1 MQKKSKENYEKNP
14 FIEGLIIDTRKRFDH
29 VGQCKN
35 KAIVNMKDYK
45 IENDELFLISKKE
58 VETED
63 FVKIFIKTLKVFFDL
78 QPASI
83 KLFCYI
89 ATELDYKDKVYLS
102 PKKSLKYMG
111 YDSESSY
118 RRAVNELI
126 KNNIIANSDE
136 TNWYWVNPAI
146 FYKGSRISLIEQYVD
161 KEMEKFKKE
170 SDKQSYFEK
179 ALRKFMIEWSNNKEE

>member
-1 MQKKSKENYEKNP
+1 MEEKMDKNNKSP
-14 FIEGLIIDTRKRFDH
+14 FVEGLIIDTKRRFDH

-63 FVKIFIKTLKVFFDL
+63 FIKVFTKNLRILFDL
-78 QPASI
+78 TPAAI
-83 KLFCYI
+83 KLFCYL
-89 ATELDYKDKVYLS
+89 ATEVKYEDKVYLNKVECLEYTGF
-102 PKKSLKYMG
+102 KKSTLFKAIKELK
-111 YDSESSY
+111 E
-118 RRAVNELI
+118 
-126 KNNIIANSDE
+126 NNIIAD
-136 TNWYWVNPAI
+136 TNAVSWYYINPAI

-179 ALRKFMIEWSNNKEE
+179 ALRKFMIEWSNNKEDE

>member
-1 MQKKSKENYEKNP
+1 MKE
-14 FIEGLIIDTRKRFDH
+14 
-29 VGQCKN
+29 
-35 KAIVNMKDYK
+35 
-45 IENDELFLISKKE
+45 
-58 VETED
+58 